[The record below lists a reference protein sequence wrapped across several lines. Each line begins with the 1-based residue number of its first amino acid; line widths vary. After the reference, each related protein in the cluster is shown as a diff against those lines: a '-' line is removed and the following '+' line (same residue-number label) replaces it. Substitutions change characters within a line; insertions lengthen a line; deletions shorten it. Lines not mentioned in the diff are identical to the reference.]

1 MAIEVLFFSN
11 DLGLAKS
18 INSASKLTLD
28 QLSVHPCGTIEK
40 FIDLA
45 KRIQFKFIL
54 VDEPHH
60 SQELENILS
69 ALKKR
74 ETGSNLPIAILISSS
89 IENVELQKKLR
100 SGYTDVVLKP
110 VDLSLLLHKVDLYS
124 PDKKVL
130 KENLLFQMNVD
141 GDVEIQLT
149 GKFVQA
155 SEFGATVR
163 ADRLYGAGDIV
174 SFYPTMLNDTGTYE
188 GGTCLARV
196 IASHPAQQAGL
207 FDTVVTFL
215 GPNPKFM
222 TALRLWMRR
231 QFISSSEKRESQK

>member
-1 MAIEVLFFSN
+1 M
-11 DLGLAKS
+11 
-18 INSASKLTLD
+18 TLD
-28 QLSVHPCGTIEK
+28 QLSVHPCGVIDK
-40 FIDLA
+40 FVDLA
-45 KRIQFKFIL
+45 KRIHFKFIL
-54 VDEPHH
+54 VDESHH
-60 SQELENILS
+60 SQELENFLS

-74 ETGSNLPIAILISSS
+74 DTGSNLPIAILISSS
-89 IENVELQKKLR
+89 IDNAEVQKKLR

-110 VDLSLLLHKVDLYS
+110 VDLSLLLHKMDLYS

-141 GDVEIQLT
+141 GDIDVKLT

-163 ADRLYGAGDIV
+163 TDRKFGAGDIV
-174 SFYPTMLNDTGTYE
+174 SFFPTMLNESGTYE

-196 IASHPAQQAGL
+196 IASLPAQQADL

-231 QFISSSEKRESQK
+231 QFISSSEKRELQK